1 MRTAWRPLVLISC
14 EMLWVLGRATPAAAA
29 TARGGVHA
37 RHALYRELY
46 LGGGNGR
53 RRPGVGAGQRW
64 PGAGVWRSFGLLSDV
79 EERGRGGAQTSS
91 PVCGDAVG
99 GGIADVRTGGWQ
111 QRWAGGQRRA
121 VGVGVG

>member
-53 RRPGVGAGQRW
+53 RRPGVGAGQWW

-79 EERGRGGAQTSS
+79 EERGRGGAWTSS
-91 PVCGDAVG
+91 PTSWNGARAELRRRLRC
-99 GGIADVRTGGWQ
+99 
-111 QRWAGGQRRA
+111 AGTRSA
-121 VGVGVG
+121 AASPT